1 MSSSITVIVLQIVP
15 PPFEVALLI
24 DLDEGS
30 YYFVSDFCW
39 FGTCPDS
46 EWIEFIDSDA
56 STARTVRI
64 IGSAIIWEFC

>member
-1 MSSSITVIVLQIVP
+1 MP

-39 FGTCPDS
+39 FGTGPAT

-56 STARTVRI
+56 STANTVRI
-64 IGSAIIWEFC
+64 IGSAITREFS